1 MPFFQPS
8 REQPIVIDYNRYDPV
23 CVLSCTTT
31 EGEVTP
37 LLFKCKNPDES
48 VETVHINQI
57 TNRKESIAI
66 LEFHCL
72 CENHGALKKVVLRF
86 YKEYFIWVMAK

>member
-8 REQPIVIDYNRYDPV
+8 KEHPIVIDYNRYDPI
-23 CVLSCTTT
+23 CVLSYTTT

-48 VETVHINQI
+48 ISTVHINQI

-72 CENHGALKKVVLRF
+72 CEYYGALKKVVLRF